1 MAIDQFA
8 GMQSGRAAVPREI
21 LRSTDYK
28 LEIAG
33 VLDATNS
40 IDGSN
45 TGFTN
50 TIRGGWLL
58 GQITSSKKWVPL
70 KRSLASA
77 TTTAGNTVTVTT
89 AAAFR
94 VGDAIDIGATTNRT
108 ITAINYGTN
117 VITFNGAAINVALL
131 DVVAARDGSQ
141 NCRGVL
147 INDEVELLDYENR
160 VATDKPARILIAGFV
175 FNSRLLGDVA
185 AAATDTSS
193 VLTGRILRDSEYGF

>member
-8 GMQSGRAAVPREI
+8 GMQSGRVAVPREI
-21 LRSTDYK
+21 LRSQDYK
-28 LEIAG
+28 LEIG
-33 VLDATNS
+33 GDIDAANA

-50 TIRGGWLL
+50 IIRGGWLL
-58 GQITSSKKWVPL
+58 GQITASKKWVPL

-77 TTTAGNTVTVTT
+77 TTTAGNTVTVNS
-89 AAAFR
+89 AAAFK

-108 ITAINYGTN
+108 ITAINYSTN
-117 VITFNGAAINVALL
+117 VITFGGGTINVSLF

-141 NCRGVL
+141 NCRGIL

-185 AAATDTSS
+185 AAAIDTSS
-193 VLTGRILRDSEYGF
+193 PLTGRILRDSEYGF